1 MNEVDLQEDVK
12 LLKRDFLHDIDYTQS
27 NCSYIQKRLNK
38 WDVYTKIYI
47 VEYSLFSI
55 FFSMIP
61 KYFTP
66 SQDILALLDFSSVS
80 VSIVMLI
87 FSLYVSLANYQKRA
101 ETAVAILNRLKKMKK
116 EITAFSE
123 KEFEEK
129 HQYYLKKYN
138 SIVRQMEIRS
148 DLDFYRTCK
157 DKHDP
162 NYPHLFGFWQEA
174 YYRGA
179 IVWNFILPI
188 VIFIFPFIVSFYLWY
203 IGGAA

>member
-12 LLKRDFLHDIDYTQS
+12 FLKRDFLHDIDYTQS

-38 WDVYTKIYI
+38 WDIYTKIYI

-66 SQDILALLDFSSVS
+66 SQDLLALLDFSSVS

-101 ETAVAILNRLKKMKK
+101 ETAVDILNRLKK
-116 EITAFSE
+116 
-123 KEFEEK
+123 
-129 HQYYLKKYN
+129 
-138 SIVRQMEIRS
+138 
-148 DLDFYRTCK
+148 
-157 DKHDP
+157 
-162 NYPHLFGFWQEA
+162 
-174 YYRGA
+174 
-179 IVWNFILPI
+179 
-188 VIFIFPFIVSFYLWY
+188 
-203 IGGAA
+203 